1 MDLAEAH
8 GACLACR
15 TSWPARDQST
25 NLGTGQG
32 YSVLDMVAAFTKA
45 SSRAVP
51 YRILLRRASDVAACY
66 GRSWESSAE
75 LGWRTRRDLSDMC
88 ASAWKFQNCDT

>member
-1 MDLAEAH
+1 V
-8 GACLACR
+8 
-15 TSWPARDQST
+15 
-25 NLGTGQG
+25 LG
-32 YSVLDMVAAFTKA
+32 MVAAFTKA

-66 GRSWESSAE
+66 ADLGKALRE

-88 ASAWKFQNCDT
+88 ARAWKFQN

>member
-66 GRSWESSAE
+66 GRSWESSAGVGLADAARSFGYVRERLEIPE
-75 LGWRTRRDLSDMC
+75 L
-88 ASAWKFQNCDT
+88 